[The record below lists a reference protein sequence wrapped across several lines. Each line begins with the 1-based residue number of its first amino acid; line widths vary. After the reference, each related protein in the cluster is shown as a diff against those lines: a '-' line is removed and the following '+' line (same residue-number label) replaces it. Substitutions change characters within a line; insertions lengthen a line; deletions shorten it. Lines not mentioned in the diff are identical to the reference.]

1 MTGLEHRRFVPLRL
15 EEMMTDSTPPQE
27 SRPRPADRAGLPD
40 PSTQAPTGT
49 LVLMLVFL
57 AAMAGL
63 WILVYRLLLER

>member
-1 MTGLEHRRFVPLRL
+1 
-15 EEMMTDSTPPQE
+15 MTDATPPQE
-27 SRPRPADRAGLPD
+27 SRPGPPDRADLPD

-49 LVLMLVFL
+49 LVLMLIFL